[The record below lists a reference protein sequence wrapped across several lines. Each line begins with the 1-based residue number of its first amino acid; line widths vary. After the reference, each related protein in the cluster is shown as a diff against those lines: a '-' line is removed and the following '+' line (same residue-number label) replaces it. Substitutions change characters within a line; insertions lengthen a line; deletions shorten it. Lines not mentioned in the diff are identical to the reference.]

1 MIKSYE
7 DLEVYQESYRLYIE
21 IYKAT
26 ISLPRYET
34 YEMVNQLRRASLS
47 IVLNIA
53 EGYGKQS
60 VADFKRFLSISI
72 GSCNEVCVILNLLK
86 DLEYIKVSNY
96 TIWKERYTILG
107 KRLYRLR
114 ETWEKL

>member
-7 DLEVYQESYRLYIE
+7 DLEVYQKSYNLYIE
-21 IYKAT
+21 LYKAT
-26 ISLPRYET
+26 INLPRYET
-34 YEMVNQLRRASLS
+34 YEMVNQIRRAALS
-47 IVLNIA
+47 ITLNIA

-72 GSCNEVCVILNLLK
+72 GSCNEVCVILDILK
-86 DLEYIKVSNY
+86 DLEFIEKVAY
-96 TIWKERYTILG
+96 KKWKEEYTILG

-114 ETWEKL
+114 ETWR

>member
-7 DLEVYQESYRLYIE
+7 DLEVYQQSYELYIE

-26 ISLPRYET
+26 LNLPRYET
-34 YEMVNQLRRASLS
+34 YEIVNQLRRAALS

-72 GSCNEVCVILNLLK
+72 GSCNEVCV
-86 DLEYIKVSNY
+86 
-96 TIWKERYTILG
+96 
-107 KRLYRLR
+107 
-114 ETWEKL
+114 TWR

>member
-1 MIKSYE
+1 MIRSYE
-7 DLEVYQESYRLYIE
+7 DLEVYQTSYKLYIE
-21 IYKAT
+21 IYKMT
-26 ISLPRYET
+26 INLPRYET
-34 YEMVNQLRRASLS
+34 YEMTNQLRKAALS

-72 GSCNEVCVILNLLK
+72 GSCNETCVILDLLK
-86 DLEYIKVSNY
+86 DLGYIEEGHHNK
-96 TIWKERYTILG
+96 WKEQYKILG

-114 ETWEKL
+114 ENWR